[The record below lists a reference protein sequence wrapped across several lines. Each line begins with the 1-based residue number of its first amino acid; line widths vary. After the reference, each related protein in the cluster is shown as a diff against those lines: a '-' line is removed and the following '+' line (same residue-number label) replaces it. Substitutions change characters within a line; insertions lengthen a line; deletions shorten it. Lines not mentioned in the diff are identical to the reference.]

1 MTRKTIAATA
11 IAILL
16 GTQAFAITEVDA
28 DGDGMASFDEMLVTL
43 PDLTE
48 ETFSLIDTNGDGM
61 VDADEYAAGQE
72 AGMLPA
78 GG

>member
-1 MTRKTIAATA
+1 MTRKTFSVAA
-11 IAILL
+11 IAILF
-16 GTQAFAITEVDA
+16 GSQALAITEVDT
-28 DGDGMASFDEMLVTL
+28 DGDGMASFDELLVTL

-48 ETFSLIDTNGDGM
+48 DTFSLIDTNGDGM

>member
-1 MTRKTIAATA
+1 MTRTTIAATA
-11 IAILL
+11 LAVLL
-16 GTQAFAITEVDA
+16 GSQAFAITTVDA
-28 DGDGMASFDEMLVTL
+28 NGDGMASFDELLVSV

-48 ETFSLIDTNGDGM
+48 DTFTLIDVNGDGM
-61 VDADEYAAGQE
+61 VDAEEYAAAQE